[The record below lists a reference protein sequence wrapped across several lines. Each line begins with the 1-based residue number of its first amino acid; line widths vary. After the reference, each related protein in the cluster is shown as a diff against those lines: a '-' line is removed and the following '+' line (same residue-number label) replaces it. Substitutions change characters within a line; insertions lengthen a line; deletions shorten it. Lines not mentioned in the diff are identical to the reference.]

1 LQDAQL
7 LPLVPKWDKISQA
20 MLDSLN
26 SIVLKGSDE
35 TSTLATL
42 NTTVSSLQN

>member
-1 LQDAQL
+1 
-7 LPLVPKWDKISQA
+7 

-35 TSTLATL
+35 STTLATL
-42 NTTVSSLQN
+42 NSTVSSLQS